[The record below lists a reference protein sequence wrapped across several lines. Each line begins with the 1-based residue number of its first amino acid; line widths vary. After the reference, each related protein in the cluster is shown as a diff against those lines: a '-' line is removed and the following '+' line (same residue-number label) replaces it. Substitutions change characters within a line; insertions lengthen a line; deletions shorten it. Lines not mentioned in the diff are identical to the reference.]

1 MAKDK
6 KTVTNAMRLLNASK
20 IKYETVEYEAD
31 EVGEHFGEAI
41 AEMTGIPAEKSFKT
55 LVARGDKTGIMVSCI
70 AVNHEVDLKKL
81 AKVSGNKKVEMIH
94 VKELLGLTGYIRGG
108 VSPVG
113 MKKKYPTYINE
124 TAQKFET
131 IAISGGTSDHAVS
144 ARVAPF
150 AQRIPATTTRMS
162 IAAITTIDTNGL
174 DFFWFM
180 VSAPTKKCVMIP
192 S

>member
-41 AEMTGIPAEKSFKT
+41 A
-55 LVARGDKTGIMVSCI
+55 RGDKTGIMVSCI

-81 AKVSGNKKVEMIH
+81 AKVSGNKKIEMIH

-124 TAQKFET
+124 TAQNFET
-131 IAISGGTSDHAVS
+131 IAISGGRCGTTLILSPNDVQKATDCV
-144 ARVAPF
+144 F
-150 AQRIPATTTRMS
+150 AD
-162 IAAITTIDTNGL
+162 IT
-174 DFFWFM
+174 
-180 VSAPTKKCVMIP
+180 KE
-192 S
+192 

>member
-20 IKYETVEYEAD
+20 IKYETVEYEDD

-41 AEMTGIPAEKSFKT
+41 AEMTGIPPEKSFKT

-124 TAQKFET
+124 TAQNFET
-131 IAISGGTSDHAVS
+131 IAISGGRCGTTLILSPNDVQKATDCV
-144 ARVAPF
+144 F
-150 AQRIPATTTRMS
+150 AD
-162 IAAITTIDTNGL
+162 IT
-174 DFFWFM
+174 
-180 VSAPTKKCVMIP
+180 KE
-192 S
+192 

>member
-41 AEMTGIPAEKSFKT
+41 CRNDQDIPAEKSFKT

-81 AKVSGNKKVEMIH
+81 AKVSGNKKIEMIH

-124 TAQKFET
+124 TAQNFET
-131 IAISGGTSDHAVS
+131 IAISGGRCGTTLIL
-144 ARVAPF
+144 F
-150 AQRIPATTTRMS
+150 AE
-162 IAAITTIDTNGL
+162 
-174 DFFWFM
+174 
-180 VSAPTKKCVMIP
+180 
-192 S
+192 

>member
-20 IKYETVEYEAD
+20 IKYETVEYETD

-41 AEMTGIPAEKSFKT
+41 AEMTGIPPEKSFKT

-70 AVNHEVDLKKL
+70 EVNHEVDLKKL

-124 TAQKFET
+124 TAQNFET
-131 IAISGGTSDHAVS
+131 IAISGGRCGTTLILSPNDVQKATDCV
-144 ARVAPF
+144 F
-150 AQRIPATTTRMS
+150 AD
-162 IAAITTIDTNGL
+162 IT
-174 DFFWFM
+174 
-180 VSAPTKKCVMIP
+180 KE
-192 S
+192 

>member
-70 AVNHEVDLKKL
+70 AVNHEVDFC
-81 AKVSGNKKVEMIH
+81 KVYDMETKEKVERILLKNRISYFVEWEEKGLNSLLFFRKPRGKSACIFRIH
-94 VKELLGLTGYIRGG
+94 SDEVPKAKQLLAPVLGSKIKGTGG
-108 VSPVG
+108 
-113 MKKKYPTYINE
+113 N
-124 TAQKFET
+124 
-131 IAISGGTSDHAVS
+131 D
-144 ARVAPF
+144 
-150 AQRIPATTTRMS
+150 
-162 IAAITTIDTNGL
+162 
-174 DFFWFM
+174 
-180 VSAPTKKCVMIP
+180 
-192 S
+192 